1 VVRFLE
7 EETATSSDVVLSL
20 HYYFGEGK
28 NFYLYTGSAFSNTIA
43 TTSGLQALSKLIQ
56 TVHTKGTALLV
67 DPLYTY
73 KSTYKYYTWL
83 TQLSALVD

>member
-1 VVRFLE
+1 VVWFLE
-7 EETATSSDVVLSL
+7 EETATSSDVVLIL

-28 NFYLYTGSAFSNTIA
+28 NFYKYSAFSNTIA
-43 TTSGLQALSKLIQ
+43 TTSGLQALSNLIQ

-73 KSTYKYYTWL
+73 ISTYKYYAWL
-83 TQLSALVD
+83 TQLSELVD